1 MTAKHLA
8 EVVQKV
14 AAASARAGRSAPAR
28 LVAVGKTKPVEQ
40 LRECYDAGHR
50 VFGENY
56 AQERS
61 IHWSPYDR
69 ELTEKSPAMP
79 PDTRWHFIGHLQ
91 SNKAKTLVKAVP
103 GLAMIETVD
112 SVKLANRLAD
122 ACVEAGRVEPL
133 GVMVNTSGEA
143 SKHGVEPNAA
153 TALASHIVNECAPAL
168 AFRGLMTI
176 GMPDYTSRPENFEL
190 LAKARST
197 RDDVC
202 DALGLDATEVEL
214 SMGMSGDY
222 ESAISMGSDN
232 VRVGS
237 TIFGARDYGEKK

>member
-1 MTAKHLA
+1 MSAGATGAEGGGSASSVPPAGMTAKHLA

-56 AQERS
+56 AQ
-61 IHWSPYDR
+61 

-133 GVMVNTSGEA
+133 GVMVQ
-143 SKHGVEPNAA
+143 
-153 TALASHIVNECAPAL
+153 
-168 AFRGLMTI
+168 
-176 GMPDYTSRPENFEL
+176 
-190 LAKARST
+190 ARS
-197 RDDVC
+197 
-202 DALGLDATEVEL
+202 
-214 SMGMSGDY
+214 
-222 ESAISMGSDN
+222 ISHWSPYDPVAVVN
-232 VRVGS
+232 AVS
-237 TIFGARDYGEKK
+237 